1 MVDLERSLHAGRFSL
16 PHQGGNFPFV
26 LASRRNCS
34 LYNACS
40 FPTCLVGVGREAV
53 LEATGVERAR
63 RWIARLRWSQRRR
76 SSQVQQASSD
86 DQLHRRFVPSRHH
99 QTPSSKLV
107 SSRESEACC
116 SLRLR
121 LQLGRRSRILLKV
134 SSTCEPAL
142 L

>member
-1 MVDLERSLHAGRFSL
+1 MVDLGRSLHAGRFSL

-26 LASRRNCS
+26 LPSYRNCS

-40 FPTCLVGVGREAV
+40 FPTCLVRVGREAG

-76 SSQVQQASSD
+76 SSQVQASSD

-99 QTPSSKLV
+99 QPPSSKLV

-116 SLRLR
+116 SIRLR

-134 SSTCEPAL
+134 SSTGEPAL